1 MKRRTTLIALVSSLA
16 VLLTVLLTGC
26 GTAAY
31 SDTAAPELQNHEV
44 QSDLSQSNQT
54 DPAAATPQ
62 TPSYITPDEAK
73 EIALNH
79 AGVSAADARWDD
91 REFDLENGKTIYEL
105 SFDANGLEY
114 EYDID
119 ARIGEVLKAHS
130 ERDDDRSAASSS
142 ATQNTTSGKP
152 AASDKSASSGSDYI
166 GLEKAKSIA
175 LQKAG
180 VSASSVRWEQAEF
193 DYDDGR
199 PIYEL
204 DFDANGLEY
213 EYDIDARTGEVLKA
227 HSERDDDRSAAS
239 SSATQNTTSGK
250 PAASDK
256 SASSGSDY
264 IGLEKAKSIA
274 LQKAGVSASSVRW
287 EKARL
292 DYDDGRAVYELEF
305 RSGSTEYDCEV
316 HAVSGKILDYDA
328 ERDDHDDHD
337 DHDHDDR
344 WDD

>member
-31 SDTAAPELQNHEV
+31 SDTAAPDLQNHEV

-79 AGVSAADARWDD
+79 ASVSAADARWDD
-91 REFDLENGKTIYEL
+91 REVDLENGKTIYEL
-105 SFDANGLEY
+105 S
-114 EYDID
+114 
-119 ARIGEVLKAHS
+119 
-130 ERDDDRSAASSS
+130 
-142 ATQNTTSGKP
+142 
-152 AASDKSASSGSDYI
+152 
-166 GLEKAKSIA
+166 
-175 LQKAG
+175 
-180 VSASSVRWEQAEF
+180 
-193 DYDDGR
+193 
-199 PIYEL
+199 
-204 DFDANGLEY
+204 FDANGLEY

-239 SSATQNTTSGK
+239 SSAAQNTTSGK
-250 PAASDK
+250 PASSDK
-256 SASSGSDY
+256 PASSGSDY

-328 ERDDHDDHD
+328 ERDGHD